1 MTATI
6 ARSRRPAPTVATL
19 QETHP
24 TPCPVVQGV
33 RRAYAHWFYDLS
45 DGYILYYLPGF
56 GQRYEHR
63 LVAECV
69 FGEIPPSYVVRH
81 CNDDRADNRAEN
93 LRILSRSEH
102 GLAVFGHEP
111 AQTYTCATCGNSFK
125 AVRQRVER
133 SLSGELYCSPSCRQ
147 FAQRKVARPSAD
159 ELRQLMQEIGNWT
172 ALGEM
177 FGVSDN
183 AVRKWA
189 KRYGLDLALCDG
201 RRKEMPTFQHHL
213 SA

>member
-69 FGEIPPSYVVRH
+69 IAPTT
-81 CNDDRADNRAEN
+81 
-93 LRILSRSEH
+93 
-102 GLAVFGHEP
+102 EP
-111 AQTYTCATCGNSFK
+111 RTCASSVVANT
-125 AVRQRVER
+125 AWP
-133 SLSGELYCSPSCRQ
+133 SLAMSQLRLTPAPPVVTPSKPC
-147 FAQRKVARPSAD
+147 ASV
-159 ELRQLMQEIGNWT
+159 
-172 ALGEM
+172 
-177 FGVSDN
+177 
-183 AVRKWA
+183 
-189 KRYGLDLALCDG
+189 
-201 RRKEMPTFQHHL
+201 
-213 SA
+213 